1 MATAL
6 FLNGVRD
13 VRVGPYDLQ
22 PKPDEVAV
30 DVAAVGICGSDLHYY
45 KDGGIGSAVITKPFV
60 PGHEFAGWLVD
71 DLPGL
76 GLRRGDLVAVDPAL
90 PCGRCEHCLSGHHN
104 VCPNVRFTGA
114 PPFDGALTERVWVDE
129 SQIYGLPEGF
139 TIEQAVMLEPLG
151 VSIHGIRHARP
162 RLLEDVAVIGC
173 GPIGLGMLALARLA
187 GVGRIIAV
195 DPVDYRAELA
205 RHYGADVVGGSI
217 EAVLDVTNGRG
228 CDLVLEATNA
238 PQGFDD
244 AVKAAVIGG
253 RIVLVGIPDGD
264 RYGLVASSARRR
276 ELTIQFSRRMGDV
289 YPDAIKLVAGGK
301 VDVDAMVSH
310 RLELEEGPRAF
321 EIQTAFQD
329 RAVKSLIYPRG
340 IGSAGN
346 GGGLR

>member
-1 MATAL
+1 MATAV
-6 FLNGVRD
+6 FLHGVRD
-13 VRVGPYDLQ
+13 VRVGSYELRPNA
-22 PKPDEVAV
+22 DEVAV

-60 PGHEFAGWLVD
+60 PGHEFAGWLVA
-71 DLPGL
+71 DLPGH

-90 PCGRCEHCLSGHHN
+90 PCGRCEHCRSGHAN

-114 PPFDGALTERVWVDE
+114 PPIDGALTDRVWVDE
-129 SQIYGLPEGF
+129 SQIYGLPDGF

-195 DPVDYRAELA
+195 DPVDYRADLA
-205 RHYGADVVGGSI
+205 RHYGADVVSGSVD
-217 EAVLDVTNGRG
+217 AVLDVTNGRG
-228 CDLVLEATNA
+228 CDLVLEATNS
-238 PQGFDD
+238 PRGFDD
-244 AVKAAVIGG
+244 AVRAAVIGG

-264 RYGLVASSARRR
+264 HYGLAAASARRR
-276 ELTIQFSRRMGDV
+276 ELTIQFSRRMGHV
-289 YPDAIKLVAGGK
+289 YPDAIRLVAEGK

-310 RLELEEGPRAF
+310 RLGLEEGPSAF
-321 EIQTAFQD
+321 EIQTEFQD

-340 IGSAGN
+340 PG
-346 GGGLR
+346 